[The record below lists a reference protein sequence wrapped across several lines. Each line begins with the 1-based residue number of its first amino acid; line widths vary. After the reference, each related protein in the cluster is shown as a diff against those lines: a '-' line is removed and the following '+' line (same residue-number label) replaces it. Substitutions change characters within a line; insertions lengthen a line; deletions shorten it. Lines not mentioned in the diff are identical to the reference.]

1 MMWGGLKTRPT
12 KLMLSFKQLLN
23 QWGWMI
29 LVIGGI
35 LWAGFH
41 AWYILTE
48 SSSDPETLIPILWIL
63 GLAAIFLLLGV
74 FTFYSR
80 SRGGGG
86 GIGLVITLIGMA
98 LFAFGTI
105 ITSTG
110 SNSAWLL
117 AIIGEMITSIGLL
130 IFGVA
135 NFRERLLGPLYW
147 LPLIL
152 APIYILGWAFDPG
165 SAAIPLDN
173 WTEWLAVVYG
183 LGWILIGLG
192 DYIESNKLKEK

>member
-1 MMWGGLKTRPT
+1 MWGGLRSRPT
-12 KLMLSFKQLLN
+12 RIMTSFKDLLN

-29 LVIGGI
+29 LIIGGI

-41 AWYILTE
+41 VWYILLE
-48 SSSDPETLIPILWIL
+48 SSNDPGTLIPILWIL

-80 SRGGGG
+80 SSGGSG
-86 GIGLVITLIGMA
+86 GIGLVMTMIGMA
-98 LFAFGTI
+98 LLAFGTI

-110 SNSAWLL
+110 SGSAWLI

-130 IFGVA
+130 IFGLA
-135 NFRERLLGPLYW
+135 NFRERLLGSLYW

-152 APIYILGWAFDPG
+152 APIYVLSWAFDPG
-165 SAAIPLDN
+165 SASIPLDN
-173 WTEWLAVVYG
+173 WTEWLAVIYG

-192 DYIESNKLKEK
+192 DYLESNKLKG